1 MKTGFLYVFIA
12 LLLPPA
18 AMAQVTIEGQVTN
31 LMTDKPLP
39 GVRVDLRTAG
49 NTMPVVHREVWTD
62 ANGRYR
68 LDDVPAGRWRVRA
81 LLMMPDTDRILVS
94 PPTEVSRQSIVFHF
108 KFSTGRQH
116 RPAGA
121 GIIREELLDTPSS
134 DKIEVT
140 GRVVDAFTAVP
151 LAGATVRLMV
161 PKEATTGGRRYQT
174 QGKAR
179 TDRQGHYHI
188 ENLEAGDYLI
198 HVNRA
203 SYDTLRNV
211 ITSISASIR
220 MDLAVLATRRPKLR
234 LPVLGRVKDARG
246 HNLDAISASFSPFN
260 GIGGQ
265 LSGRITRGDQ
275 PAADATI
282 LLLNSP
288 FHTQTDADGFFAF
301 PRLPLRSY
309 RFRITHDGETLET
322 TPLGI
327 EAGPSEINFN
337 LDQLPRGQH

>member
-1 MKTGFLYVFIA
+1 MKTGPFFLLIA
-12 LLLPPA
+12 LLLPSA
-18 AMAQVTIEGQVTN
+18 AMAQATIKGQVTD

-39 GVRVDLRTAG
+39 GVRVDLRTAE
-49 NTMPVVHREVWTD
+49 NTEPVVHREVWTD
-62 ANGRYR
+62 ARGRYR
-68 LDDVPAGRWRVRA
+68 LDDVAAGRWRVRA
-81 LLMMPDTDRILVS
+81 LLMMPDADRILVS
-94 PPTEVSRQSIVFHF
+94 PPAEVSRKSTVFHF

-121 GIIREELLDTPSS
+121 GILSQEFLDTPSS

-151 LAGATVRLMV
+151 LAGATVRLMT
-161 PKEATTGGRRYQT
+161 PKEATTGGMRYQT

-198 HVNRA
+198 HISRA
-203 SYDTLRNV
+203 SYDTLRNAV
-211 ITSISASIR
+211 TSISASTR
-220 MDLAVLATRRPKLR
+220 MDLALLATDRPKLR
-234 LPVLGRVKDARG
+234 LPILGRVKDARG
-246 HNLDAISASFSPFN
+246 RNLDGISASFKPFN

-265 LSGRITRGDQ
+265 LSGRIKRGDQ

-288 FHTQTDADGFFAF
+288 FHTRTDADGFFVF

-309 RFRITHDGETLET
+309 RFRLIHDGETLET
-322 TPLGI
+322 APLGI

-337 LDQLPRGQH
+337 LDQPPRGQD

>member
-1 MKTGFLYVFIA
+1 MKTLYVSLLIA
-12 LLLPPA
+12 LLLPSA
-18 AMAQVTIEGQVTN
+18 AMAQTTIKGQVTD

-39 GVRVDLRTAG
+39 GVRVDLRTAE

-62 ANGRYR
+62 ARGRYR
-68 LDDVPAGRWRVRA
+68 LDEVPAGRWRVRA
-81 LLMMPDTDRILVS
+81 LLMMPDADRILVS
-94 PPTEVSRQSIVFHF
+94 PPADVSRKSTVFHF
-108 KFSTGRQH
+108 KFSTGRRH

-121 GIIREELLDTPSS
+121 GIISEELLDTPSS

-161 PKEATTGGRRYQT
+161 PQEATTGGTRYQT

-188 ENLEAGDYLI
+188 ANLEAGDYLI
-198 HVNRA
+198 HVSRA
-203 SYDTLRNV
+203 SYDTLRNTV
-211 ITSISASIR
+211 TSLSASTR
-220 MDLAVLATRRPKLR
+220 MDLALLATGRPKLR
-234 LPVLGRVKDARG
+234 LPILGCVKDARG
-246 HNLDAISASFSPFN
+246 RNLDAISASFTPFN

-288 FHTQTDADGFFAF
+288 FYTRTDADGFYVF

-309 RFRITHDGETLET
+309 RFLLTHDGETLET
-322 TPLGI
+322 PPLGI
-327 EAGPSEINFN
+327 EAGPNKINFN
-337 LDQLPRGQH
+337 LDQLPHGQD